1 MKYLLNVTDMGI
13 TEKDIDSW
21 YDAFLNAEGMYRP
34 RDGGKPKGP
43 EGESEWQKA
52 IDAGYDPNGCYFQM
66 FDETNSP
73 IEIPTFHKCGRARHW
88 WATKMMPGDFMP
100 MHIDP
105 HTTVQKNAQ
114 RFWIPLQDWVIG
126 HIFKY
131 EDTIITNYKKG
142 DIYVY
147 ENAQA
152 LHGAANIGLVPR
164 IILQVTL
171 YEEE

>member
-43 EGESEWQKA
+43 EGESEWHKA
-52 IDAGYDPNGCYFQM
+52 IDAVYDPNGCYFQM

-73 IEIPTFHKCGRARHW
+73 IEIPTFHKCGRA
-88 WATKMMPGDFMP
+88 
-100 MHIDP
+100 
-105 HTTVQKNAQ
+105 
-114 RFWIPLQDWVIG
+114 
-126 HIFKY
+126 
-131 EDTIITNYKKG
+131 
-142 DIYVY
+142 
-147 ENAQA
+147 
-152 LHGAANIGLVPR
+152 VPR